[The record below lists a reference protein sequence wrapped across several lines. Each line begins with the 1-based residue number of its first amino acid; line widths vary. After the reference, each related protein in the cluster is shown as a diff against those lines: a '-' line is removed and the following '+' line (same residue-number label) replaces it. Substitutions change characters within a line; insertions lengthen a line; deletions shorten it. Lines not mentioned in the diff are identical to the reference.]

1 MKQSTDELHESIF
14 TKLFGLKLKG
24 KKPSTRVQKMIDK
37 DPDLRKM
44 DKDID
49 KKIKKLM
56 KKWKDHEPT
65 LV

>member
-1 MKQSTDELHESIF
+1 MKQSTDKLRESIF

-24 KKPSTRVQKMIDK
+24 KTPSTRVQKMIDK

-44 DKDID
+44 DRDID